1 METLKKK
8 ILEEGIVIDNHILK
22 VDHFLNHQIDPLLTM
37 EMGKA
42 FHQFF
47 QEKKITK
54 ILTLEVSGIPSA
66 LTTAFYFQVPC
77 LFAKKSKSLTLSQ
90 NTYKSQVHSF
100 TKQKDFQIF
109 VDQKFLKPTDKV
121 LIVDDFLANGNALMG
136 LIDLCKQAGANVE
149 GIGIVIEKS
158 FQEGG
163 AKIRK
168 MGIPLLSLAK
178 IKSFQE
184 NRVVFEEDE
193 I

>member
-37 EMGKA
+37 EMGKT

-47 QEKKITK
+47 QEKQITK

-66 LTTAFYFQVPC
+66 LTTALYFQVPC
-77 LFAKKSKSLTLSQ
+77 LFAKKSESLTLSH
-90 NTYKSQVHSF
+90 NTYKSKVHSF

-109 VDQKFLKPTDKV
+109 VDQKFLSSTDKV
-121 LIVDDFLANGNALMG
+121 LIIDDFLANGNALLG
-136 LIDLCKQAGANVE
+136 LMDLCKQAGAHVE

-163 AKIRK
+163 AKIRD

-178 IKSFQE
+178 IKAFHE
-184 NRVVFEEDE
+184 NHVIFEEDDF
-193 I
+193 